1 MPHPTAQD
9 ALVSLDVQRP
19 IWNRFFTVAPLVIV
33 GTREPD
39 GTYDLAPKHMATP
52 MGWDNYFG
60 FVCTPRHGTYRNAKQ
75 TGTFTVSYP
84 RPSQVV
90 VASLA
95 ATPRCKTAPEEAAS
109 KPVVDQLPTF
119 PASTVDGRF
128 VDEGYLFLGC
138 ELERV
143 VDGFGEN
150 SLIVGRVVEAHAHED
165 ALRVSEREDADVV
178 RAMPLLAYLAP
189 GLFARIREAQ
199 AFPFPEG
206 FTR

>member
-1 MPHPTAQD
+1 MSHLTAQD
-9 ALVSLDVQRP
+9 ALVSLDVRRP
-19 IWNRFFTVAPLVIV
+19 IWDRFFTVAPLVIV

-39 GTYDLAPKHMATP
+39 GAYDLAPKHMATP

-60 FVCTPRHGTYRNAKQ
+60 FVCTPRHGTYQNAKRA
-75 TGTFTVSYP
+75 GAFTVSYL

-95 ATPRCKTAPEEAAS
+95 ATPRCETASEEVAS
-109 KPVVDQLPTF
+109 KPVVDQLATF
-119 PASTVDGRF
+119 PARTVDGRF
-128 VDEGYLFLGC
+128 VDEGYLFLEC

-150 SLIVGRVVEAHAHED
+150 SLIVGRVVEAHAREE
-165 ALRVSEREDADVV
+165 ALRISEREDADVV

-189 GLFARIREAQ
+189 GLFASIREAQ